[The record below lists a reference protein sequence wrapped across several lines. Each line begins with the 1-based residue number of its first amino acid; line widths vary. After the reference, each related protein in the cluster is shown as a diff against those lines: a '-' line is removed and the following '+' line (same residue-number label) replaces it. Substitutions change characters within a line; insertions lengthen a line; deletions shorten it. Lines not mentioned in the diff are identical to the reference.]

1 MDGGETSQRARMR
14 TTDIAIVGG
23 GLAGSMTAAML
34 GRAGIDAVLIDPHR
48 VYPDDFR
55 CEKLGGPQIPLLQKT
70 GLTDA
75 VFRKSTHDR
84 EVWIAQYGHLIDRRP
99 SDQRGILYQ
108 DLVGAIRDEIPA
120 AVPFIEGKAASIAT
134 DDDRQIVTLS
144 DGGTLST
151 RLVVLAN
158 GLNLGLLKS
167 LGIRR
172 RVVSPCHSITIG
184 FDLAPV
190 GRPAF
195 AFPALTYYPER
206 ATERMAYL
214 TLFPVGA
221 TMRANLM
228 VYRPIDDPWLREMR
242 EAPEAALHRLMPRLH
257 RLTGNCR
264 VLGPVRI
271 RPADLYVTEGHR
283 QSGIVLVGDAFATSC
298 PAAGTGC
305 DKVFTDVARL
315 CGAHIPQWLA
325 SDGMSADKIAAFY
338 DDPQKRDCD
347 ARSAAKAQTLRAL
360 STEPGA
366 YWTGQRLARFVA
378 RGAAGLIRPRT
389 GLRQGGADKTMVLP
403 ATGRSKAL

>member
-1 MDGGETSQRARMR
+1 MR

-70 GLTDA
+70 GLADA

-264 VLGPVRI
+264 SRSPPSTASRPCRIARDLRRASRCAVRGA
-271 RPADLYVTEGHR
+271 RDQGHAAAGAEGIN
-283 QSGIVLVGDAFATSC
+283 GTVAGGDAAIDDLME
-298 PAAGTGC
+298 PA
-305 DKVFTDVARL
+305 L
-315 CGAHIPQWLA
+315 
-325 SDGMSADKIAAFY
+325 
-338 DDPQKRDCD
+338 
-347 ARSAAKAQTLRAL
+347 
-360 STEPGA
+360 
-366 YWTGQRLARFVA
+366 QRLAPCS
-378 RGAAGLIRPRT
+378 AAGSTIW
-389 GLRQGGADKTMVLP
+389 
-403 ATGRSKAL
+403 S